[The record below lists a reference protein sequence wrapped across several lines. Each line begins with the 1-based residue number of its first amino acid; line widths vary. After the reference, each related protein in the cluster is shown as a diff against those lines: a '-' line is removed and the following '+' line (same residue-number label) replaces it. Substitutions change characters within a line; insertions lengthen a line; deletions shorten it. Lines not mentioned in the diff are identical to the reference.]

1 MHSFKFDGKNV
12 YFSGKMMESTTY
24 MQSVAKG
31 ELVPQIT
38 LNKLAVPEEEW
49 TLLEM
54 EEIMEKMFNQLYG
67 DHTNNAVRCLS
78 ILFLWCDK
86 NKKIFSFILV

>member
-1 MHSFKFDGKNV
+1 
-12 YFSGKMMESTTY
+12 MESTTY

-67 DHTNNAVRCLS
+67 DHTNNAVRYLS
-78 ILFLWCDK
+78 IIFLWCHK
-86 NKKIFSFILV
+86 NKEKLSHLY